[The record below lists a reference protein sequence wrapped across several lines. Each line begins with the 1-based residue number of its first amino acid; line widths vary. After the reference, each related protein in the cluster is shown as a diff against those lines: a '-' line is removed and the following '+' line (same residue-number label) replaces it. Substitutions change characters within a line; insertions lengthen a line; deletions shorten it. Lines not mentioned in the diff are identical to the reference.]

1 VAPYF
6 IAHAN
11 ELFSAGLVAVLFGAG
26 NSCQTTYDDARGD
39 GVTNNGGV
47 ATTDALGGCN
57 ACNTNTSVYPDDDGG
72 YLRIFVRAY
81 YTACKSGS
89 LSPSLPSPQAPGAS
103 IAFTA
108 SSTGC
113 TSPEYKFFVQPP
125 GGSWTAQTVYGGATW
140 TWNTAGL
147 GAGVYGVGVWVRA
160 AGSSAAYEAYWIG
173 TYTLSVAACTA
184 ATLSAATLSPQAPGA
199 MITFNAAATGCPGAQ
214 FRFWMVPH
222 GGVWTTVQAYGAASW
237 TWNTAGLAPG
247 VYQLGV
253 WARQPGSTNAYDA
266 YGFTTFALGAAGCIS
281 AGLSPD
287 VATPQAPGAT
297 VVFTATSNSC
307 TGALYQFWLLRPG
320 YGWQARQ
327 LYSTAATWSWDTTTW
342 PLGTYQVGVWA
353 KASAS
358 SAAYDTF
365 FIGTYQLN
373 VGGGCTSAS
382 ISASPASPQVAGA
395 MITFTAISTDC
406 GAPTYE
412 FWKLPPPGSAWSVAQ
427 PYGSATFM
435 WNTTGLAPGPYRV
448 GVWARQNGS
457 AASYDSYAI
466 LTFWVG

>member
-1 VAPYF
+1 V
-6 IAHAN
+6 
-11 ELFSAGLVAVLFGAG
+11 
-26 NSCQTTYDDARGD
+26 
-39 GVTNNGGV
+39 
-47 ATTDALGGCN
+47 
-57 ACNTNTSVYPDDDGG
+57 
-72 YLRIFVRAY
+72 
-81 YTACKSGS
+81 
-89 LSPSLPSPQAPGAS
+89 
-103 IAFTA
+103 
-108 SSTGC
+108 
-113 TSPEYKFFVQPP
+113 
-125 GGSWTAQTVYGGATW
+125 
-140 TWNTAGL
+140 
-147 GAGVYGVGVWVRA
+147 
-160 AGSSAAYEAYWIG
+160 
-173 TYTLSVAACTA
+173 
-184 ATLSAATLSPQAPGA
+184 
-199 MITFNAAATGCPGAQ
+199 ITFNAVATGCSGAQ
-214 FRFWMVPH
+214 FRFWMIPH

-266 YGFTTFALGAAGCIS
+266 YGFTTFALGAASCIS

-297 VVFTATSNSC
+297 VVFTATSNGC

-327 LYSTAATWSWDTTTW
+327 LYSTTATWSWDTTTW

-353 KASAS
+353 KASTS

-382 ISASPASPQVAGA
+382 ISASPTSPQVAGA
-395 MITFTAISTDC
+395 MITFTASSTDC
-406 GAPTYE
+406 AAPTYE
-412 FWKLPPPGSAWSVAQ
+412 FWNLPPPGSAWSVAQ

-448 GVWARQNGS
+448 GVWARQSGS